1 MYPNEMNGG
10 SVLAVIVCG
19 TMAIVS
25 GLMLPAMWVKV
36 MRAVR
41 FQDDR
46 QAAGTIAAVVLWLA
60 APAVILAASLIG
72 LSIELAALN

>member
-25 GLMLPAMWVKV
+25 GLMLAAMWVKV

-46 QAAGTIAAVVLWLA
+46 QTAGTIVAVVLWLA